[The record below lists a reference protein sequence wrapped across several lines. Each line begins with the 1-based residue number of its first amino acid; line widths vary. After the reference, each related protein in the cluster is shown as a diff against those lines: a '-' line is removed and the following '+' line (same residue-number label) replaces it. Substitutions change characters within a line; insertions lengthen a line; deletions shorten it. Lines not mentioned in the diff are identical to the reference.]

1 MRRLIV
7 FLALCCTAGAPLS
20 AARAEVVPGAVT
32 LTPFA
37 GSYVFD
43 QRENLEKK
51 PVYGLGLSYSF
62 TEHWAAEGVL
72 SLIRTR
78 PEQVDLDI
86 EVVSTRLD
94 LLYHFTPAAPAT
106 FYFAAGI
113 GGLVFNPEVGD
124 SDRDLMADYGLGLK
138 AFLSPGVALRFDV
151 RHILT
156 ADNERFTGDKN
167 QNFSFTGGL
176 AFQSGGR
183 QAPQAPQDQDN
194 DGIID
199 PLDRCADTPAG
210 LAVDAD
216 GCTHDNDGDG
226 VADDLDLCAATP
238 SGVAVDEH
246 GCPLD
251 SDGDGVSDDR
261 DRCPGTPEGTVVDLN
276 GCPEG
281 LILDSDNDGVADD
294 SDQCPGTPAGA
305 PVDPLGCPLDSD
317 GDGVADFADR
327 CPDTLAGVA
336 VTANGCEVVEAVAPL
351 NLNIP
356 FQPGKEMFGP
366 QSDPLLAQAAEYIQA
381 HPGAQMI
388 IEGHTDSVGR
398 MPANQRLSQKRAEAV
413 RQYLIDKEG
422 IAPERLEARG
432 LGEIEP
438 IADNATPEGRKLNRR
453 VVIRIEP

>member
-1 MRRLIV
+1 MRRLV
-7 FLALCCTAGAPLS
+7 LLLAVLCAATPLA
-20 AARAEVVPGAVT
+20 AARAEVIPGAVT
-32 LTPFA
+32 VTPFA

-51 PVYGLGLSYSF
+51 PVYGLGLSYGF
-62 TEHWAAEGVL
+62 TERWAAEGVL
-72 SLIRTR
+72 SLVRTR

-94 LLYHFTPAAPAT
+94 LLYHFTPSAPAT

-113 GGLVFNPEVGD
+113 GGMDFNPEVGD
-124 SDRDLMADYGLGLK
+124 SDRDLLFNYGLGLK
-138 AFLSPGVALRFDV
+138 AFLSPNVALRFDA

-156 ADNERFTGDKN
+156 ADNERFSGDKN

-183 QAPQAPQDQDN
+183 QAPPAPQDQDK

-210 LAVDAD
+210 VAVAGD
-216 GCTHDNDGDG
+216 GCPRDSDGDG
-226 VADDLDLCAATP
+226 VADDLDL
-238 SGVAVDEH
+238 
-246 GCPLD
+246 
-251 SDGDGVSDDR
+251 
-261 DRCPGTPEGTVVDLN
+261 CPGTPEGTVVDLN

-281 LILDSDNDGVADD
+281 LILDSDNDGVADEG
-294 SDQCPGTPAGA
+294 DQCPGTPAGA
-305 PVDPLGCPLDSD
+305 PVDSRGCSRDSD
-317 GDGVADFADR
+317 GDGVADFADL
-327 CPDTLAGVA
+327 CADTPAGVA
-336 VTANGCEVVEAVAPL
+336 VTANGCEVVEEVAPL

-356 FQPGKEMFGP
+356 FLPGKETFGP
-366 QSDPLLAQAAEYIQA
+366 QSGATLAQAAEYIKD
-381 HPGAQMI
+381 HPGAKMI
-388 IEGHTDSVGR
+388 VEGHSDSVGR
-398 MPANQRLSQKRAEAV
+398 MADNQRLSLKRAEAV
-413 RQYLIDKEG
+413 RRYLIDQEG
-422 IAPERLEARG
+422 IAPERLEPRG

>member
-1 MRRLIV
+1 MRRLV
-7 FLALCCTAGAPLS
+7 LLLAVLCAATPLT
-20 AARAEVVPGAVT
+20 AARAEVISGAVT
-32 LTPFA
+32 VTPFA

-43 QRENLEKK
+43 QRENLEKE
-51 PVYGLGLSYSF
+51 PVYGLGLSYGF
-62 TEHWAAEGVL
+62 TERWAAEGVM

-94 LLYHFTPAAPAT
+94 LLYHFTPSAPAT

-113 GGLVFNPEVGD
+113 GGMVFNPEVGD
-124 SDRDLMADYGLGLK
+124 SDRDLLFNYGLGLK
-138 AFLSPGVALRFDV
+138 AFLFPNVALRFDA

-156 ADNERFTGDKN
+156 ADNERFSGDKN

-183 QAPQAPQDQDN
+183 QAPPAPQDQDK

-210 LAVDAD
+210 VAVDAA
-216 GCTHDNDGDG
+216 GCPRDSDSDG
-226 VADDLDLCAATP
+226 VADDLDLCAGTP
-238 SGVAVDEH
+238 SGIAVDER

-251 SDGDGVSDDR
+251 GDGDGVSDDR
-261 DRCPGTPEGTVVDLN
+261 DLCPGTAEGTVVDLN

-281 LILDSDNDGVADD
+281 LILDGDNDGVADEG
-294 SDQCPGTPAGA
+294 DQCPGTPAGA
-305 PVDPLGCPLDSD
+305 PVDSLGCPRDSD
-317 GDGVADFADR
+317 GDGVADFADL
-327 CPDTLAGVA
+327 CADTPSGIA
-336 VTANGCEVVEAVAPL
+336 VTANGCEVVEEVAPL

-356 FQPGKEMFGP
+356 FQPGKETFGP
-366 QSDPLLAQAAEYIQA
+366 QSGATLAQAAEYIND
-381 HPGAQMI
+381 HPGAKMI
-388 IEGHTDSVGR
+388 IEGHSDSVGR
-398 MPANQRLSQKRAEAV
+398 MPDNQRLSLKRAEAV
-413 RQYLIDKEG
+413 RRYLIDKEG

>member
-7 FLALCCTAGAPLS
+7 FLALCCTAAAPLS

-32 LTPFA
+32 VTPFA

-51 PVYGLGLSYSF
+51 PVYGLGLGYSF
-62 TEHWAAEGVL
+62 TERWAAEGVM

-94 LLYHFTPAAPAT
+94 LLYHFTPATPAT

-113 GGLVFNPEVGD
+113 GGMVFNPEVGD
-124 SDRDLMADYGLGLK
+124 SNRDLLFNYGLGLK
-138 AFLSPGVALRFDV
+138 AFLFSNVALRFDA

-156 ADNERFTGDKN
+156 ADNERFSGDKN

-183 QAPQAPQDQDN
+183 QAPPAPQDQDK

-210 LAVDAD
+210 VAVAAD
-216 GCTHDNDGDG
+216 GCPRDSDGDG
-226 VADDLDLCAATP
+226 VADDLDL
-238 SGVAVDEH
+238 
-246 GCPLD
+246 
-251 SDGDGVSDDR
+251 
-261 DRCPGTPEGTVVDLN
+261 CPGTPEGTVVDLN

-281 LILDSDNDGVADD
+281 LILDSDNDGVADEG
-294 SDQCPGTPAGA
+294 DQCPGTP
-305 PVDPLGCPLDSD
+305 
-317 GDGVADFADR
+317 
-327 CPDTLAGVA
+327 AGVA
-336 VTANGCEVVEAVAPL
+336 VTANGCEVVEEVAPL

-356 FQPGKEMFGP
+356 FLPGKETFGP
-366 QSDPLLAQAAEYIQA
+366 QSGATLAQAAEYIKD
-381 HPGAQMI
+381 HPGAKMI
-388 IEGHTDSVGR
+388 VEGHSDSVGR
-398 MPANQRLSQKRAEAV
+398 MTDNQRLSLKRAEAV
-413 RQYLIDKEG
+413 RRYLIDQEG

-438 IADNATPEGRKLNRR
+438 IADNATPEGRQLNRR